1 MDKINLEKIFRIST
15 NGHKVDTLSDLIADA
30 KDDDVL
36 AAMKETCRQVL
47 ERAADNAK
55 MDVVVLRQDEI
66 AIEFG
71 NVINKQSIL
80 DTINEVE

>member
-1 MDKINLEKIFRIST
+1 MNKINLKEILNRVYDKEYRSNYKTEYSEQCI
-15 NGHKVDTLSDLIADA
+15 LE
-30 KDDDVL
+30 
-36 AAMKETCRQVL
+36 AMKEACRQVL

-80 DTINEVE
+80 DTINKAE